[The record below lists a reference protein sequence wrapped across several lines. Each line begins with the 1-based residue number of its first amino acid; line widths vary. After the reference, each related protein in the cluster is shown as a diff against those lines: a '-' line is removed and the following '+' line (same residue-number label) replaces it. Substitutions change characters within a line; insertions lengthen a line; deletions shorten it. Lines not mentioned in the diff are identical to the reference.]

1 MLGCYLEPP
10 FNDSSSTA
18 IPGPQVTGLAPTS
31 IVTVEKSLTFS
42 WTLCWVPCRAAEG
55 TSASHSQQP
64 PIRRE
69 EKLVCDSFVTLGM
82 VPPALGPISPL
93 MRKLRKPALACPLVL
108 RPFKLPLRGGSFQRL
123 KMGCLLVLIVHVC
136 VFTPC
141 CACRDQ
147 SITFLL

>member
-1 MLGCYLEPP
+1 M
-10 FNDSSSTA
+10 
-18 IPGPQVTGLAPTS
+18 I
-31 IVTVEKSLTFS
+31 FS

-55 TSASHSQQP
+55 TSASRSQQP

-93 MRKLRKPALACPLVL
+93 MRKLRKPALASPLVL

-141 CACRDQ
+141 CACGDQ
-147 SITFLL
+147 SITFPLCPPFPSGQVCKPQKVHCDSALNLLGRISRSTWV